1 MANRLLMS
9 KHNVPDRSNRMSSP
23 RLDIFKE
30 DLGGNPVWVAAAVD
44 LDSAR
49 RRVSQL
55 APVSPGEYFVFDQ
68 KTCQIVGRLGLNRID
83 WT

>member
-1 MANRLLMS
+1 MANGLLLS
-9 KHNVPDRSNRMSSP
+9 KNVSDRSDQMSSP

-30 DLGGNPVWVAAAVD
+30 DLGGNPVWIGAATD
-44 LDSAR
+44 LDNAR

-68 KTCQIVGRLGLNRID
+68 RTCQIVVRLGLNRID